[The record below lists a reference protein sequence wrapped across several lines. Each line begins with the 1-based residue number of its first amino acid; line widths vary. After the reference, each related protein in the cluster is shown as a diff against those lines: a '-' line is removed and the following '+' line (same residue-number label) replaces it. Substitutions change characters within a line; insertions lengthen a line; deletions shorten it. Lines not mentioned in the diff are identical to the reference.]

1 MGSEVW
7 LIMADSIKSSV
18 AFYWHWLNSQTNW
31 LDIAWTVI
39 ERLSVLVLIF
49 AFWILISYI
58 ISITHSLPLCPWHQT
73 NSGHGPLNPAAF
85 QRYIF
90 ELSVWNICQENIKL
104 LSRLLPAWLKQT
116 HTLEVGGGL
125 LYGEYCILAL
135 CKNCDE
141 TEYVLYVSAVFPGG
155 KVGSWVCLNGS
166 ILSPIKN

>member
-1 MGSEVW
+1 MSSQVW

-18 AFYWHWLNSQTNW
+18 AFYWHWLNSQAN

-58 ISITHSLPLCPWHQT
+58 ISITHSPPLCPWHQT

-90 ELSVWNICQENIKL
+90 ELSIWNICQENIKL
-104 LSRLLPAWLKQT
+104 LSRRLPAWIKQT
-116 HTLEVGGGL
+116 HTLEGGASL
-125 LYGEYCILAL
+125 WWTQYISLVQKLWWNRKCAL
-135 CKNCDE
+135 W
-141 TEYVLYVSAVFPGG
+141 VSSFSGG

-166 ILSPIKN
+166 ILSSFKN